1 MGFAYF
7 TIGGGQESRF
17 GLVVGEQVIDLAQSG
32 GPESLTAALQM
43 PATELRAAL
52 RAVEDAPHAGIP
64 LDTVSLKAPIDR
76 QEVWAAGVTYL
87 RSRDARMEESSQ
99 RDVYDRVYDAD
110 RPELF
115 LKATPNR
122 VSGPGETIAIRGDS
136 GWDVPEPELAILLNA
151 HGELVGY
158 TIGNDVS
165 SRSIEGENPLY
176 LPQAKVYTRC
186 AALGPTVVTV
196 DELPDVSDL
205 EIHLTIRRGG
215 TELFRD
221 TTATSQLHRSLSDL
235 IAYLLR
241 DNEFP
246 AGVFLMTGTGIV
258 PPSEFTL
265 QDGDEVAIRIDGIGS
280 LVNPVVRLH

>member
-1 MGFAYF
+1 MGLAYF
-7 TIGGGQESRF
+7 TVDGANEPRF
-17 GLVVGEQVIDLAQSG
+17 GLLAGERVVDLARSG

-43 PATELRAAL
+43 PAAELRAAL
-52 RAVEDAPHAGIP
+52 RAVVDAPHADMP
-64 LDTVSLKAPIDR
+64 LTAVTLKAPIDR

-122 VSGPGETIAIRGDS
+122 VSGPGEAIAIRGDS
-136 GWDVPEPELAILLNA
+136 GWDVPEPELAILVNA

-176 LPQAKVYTRC
+176 LPQAKVYSRC
-186 AALGPTVVTV
+186 AALGPVVVTV
-196 DELPDVSDL
+196 DELPDVSNL
-205 EIHLTIRRGG
+205 EIQLTIRRDG
-215 TELFRD
+215 TQLFQD
-221 TTATSQLHRSLSDL
+221 STATSQLHRSLSDL
-235 IAYLLR
+235 MEYLLR

-265 QDGDEVAIRIDGIGS
+265 QDGDEVTIRIEGIGS
-280 LVNPVVRLH
+280 LVNPVIRLS